1 MLSKLNR
8 LVKEV
13 TIAYNEYDLN
23 RVVKP
28 LVNFVSEDL
37 SNWYIRRNRR
47 RFWSSTLD
55 DSKKSVYKTT
65 YEVLVGLC
73 KIIAPI
79 APYTAEEIYKDL
91 TNEKSVHLS
100 DFPKC
105 NLSSSLSLTIDTVL
119 PFIKLFSLSGIFK
132 ILICSK
138 ICCISL

>member
-1 MLSKLNR
+1 MKKEKEIDKWLISKYNKL
-8 LVKEV
+8 LDYV
-13 TIAYNEYDLN
+13 TKAYDEYDLTK
-23 RVVKP
+23 VVRS
-28 LVNFVSEDL
+28 VTNFVSEDL

-91 TNEKSVHLS
+91 TNEESVHLS
-100 DFPKC
+100 DFFQ
-105 NLSSSLSLTIDTVL
+105 NVIYHL
-119 PFIKLFSLSGIFK
+119 
-132 ILICSK
+132 
-138 ICCISL
+138 